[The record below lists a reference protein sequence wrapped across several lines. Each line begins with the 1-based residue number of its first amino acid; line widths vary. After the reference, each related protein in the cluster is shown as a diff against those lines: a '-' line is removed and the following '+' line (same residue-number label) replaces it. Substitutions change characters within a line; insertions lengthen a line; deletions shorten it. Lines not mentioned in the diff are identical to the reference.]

1 MGLALFITFLLVVER
16 QAAGETSSL
25 RAKAAFTS
33 DTKSI
38 ERCSQTTT
46 RRVWQTFGQ
55 PAPVAC
61 SAPRSQT
68 PLQPKNGPL
77 SIALHFGH
85 PLPRSIKNFVK
96 ITAAPPGGGGLRL
109 ARQEVHTIDFSSGI
123 FSAKRLSKNLAA
135 AFQTTRRMARRSSR
149 SQAYSLMPGA
159 FLREKTLPDGFI
171 RVSSFA
177 FRDTSS
183 ARFPV

>member
-1 MGLALFITFLLVVER
+1 MLANNYKTGLADVR
-16 QAAGETSSL
+16 SAG
-25 RAKAAFTS
+25 A
-33 DTKSI
+33 
-38 ERCSQTTT
+38 
-46 RRVWQTFGQ
+46 
-55 PAPVAC
+55 VAC

-96 ITAAPPGGGGLRL
+96 ITAAPPGGVGLRL

-149 SQAYSLMPGA
+149 SQAYSLMPGRSSGKKRFQTASYA
-159 FLREKTLPDGFI
+159 F
-171 RVSSFA
+171 SSFA
-177 FRDTSS
+177 FQDTSF